1 MLEYVLNTYV
11 ILIFLTCIKDTI
23 YIINNNAVHLV

>member
-11 ILIFLTCIKDTI
+11 ILIFLTYIKDTI

>member
-11 ILIFLTCIKDTI
+11 ILIFLTYIKDTI
-23 YIINNNAVHLV
+23 YIINNAVHLV